1 MNQTIK
7 SLEYSKLLFVDIETV
22 AGCNNFD
29 ENHPQ
34 YDIWAWKQ
42 RNKETNEILTAEEN
56 IKLYN
61 TKAALFAEWG
71 KIVCISV
78 GFVHNEELH
87 IKSFVGEEKQML
99 IDFIDLVKSTGRM
112 IAGHNIIGF
121 DINFIRK
128 RFFINGLTDYLS
140 DKQGNDVYMKPW
152 LLDHSLF
159 DTMVAWK
166 GSGFANT
173 SLEELTMVFGIP
185 TSKDNCHG
193 NEVTEFYYS
202 GRIKEIQSYCEK
214 DVASVANLVRV
225 WKGDSILEP
234 IIRQDVQVE
243 ELPLLQRIY
252 KATNIDSATKEKIQE
267 KLSKAK
273 PSKKDKEI
281 LYDILT
287 SLYINNAMFSSD
299 KEDVKEQKRKEIKE
313 LLNVK

>member
-1 MNQTIK
+1 MNQAIK

>member
-1 MNQTIK
+1 
-7 SLEYSKLLFVDIETV
+7 
-22 AGCNNFD
+22 
-29 ENHPQ
+29 
-34 YDIWAWKQ
+34 
-42 RNKETNEILTAEEN
+42 
-56 IKLYN
+56 
-61 TKAALFAEWG
+61 
-71 KIVCISV
+71 
-78 GFVHNEELH
+78 
-87 IKSFVGEEKQML
+87 ML

-152 LLDHSLF
+152 LLDQSLF

-202 GRIKEIQSYCEK
+202 GRIKEIQTYCEK

-252 KATNIDSATKEKIQE
+252 KATSIDSATKEKIQE

-273 PSKKDKEI
+273 PTKKDREI

-299 KEDVKEQKRKEIKE
+299 KEDIKEQKRKEIKD
-313 LLNVK
+313 LLNLK

>member
-152 LLDHSLF
+152 LLDQSLF

-273 PSKKDKEI
+273 PTRKDREI